1 MSTTPTT
8 PSATVHLLAYNDQV
22 NLKRAFG
29 WSLTQIQAFM
39 VGVVDNPSTYGVDSQ
54 VVPELKRLH
63 TDIVALSENGGKYQ
77 IGDPYPQPFSRIV
90 NPAGASKNE
99 SYLLLDKTTYGGFP
113 YWCSFDLLGR
123 FLSIIGPAPQNA
135 TNYNFYLPL
144 AMMYGNWC
152 RKIAPHPPNAYSC
165 VWAEETGKQ
174 SHFQLGASLGGY
186 AMPQPRGGLWVRI
199 LKQARFDI
207 LRDERLDAEGITAWS
222 SNLKSRTANN
232 INFGNCAE
240 TYPLAHV
247 LRDRKP
253 HEEVYGLAVMLSN
266 DHRNKYSHPQALR
279 SLMRPCL
286 NCQRVI
292 GLWGG
297 KVENFFTDD
306 MLEDRSTTS
315 SGMQSP
321 TSVGPNPRA
330 PGSRINLP
338 AHKRPSPG
346 GTTETAGPTP
356 KRAKGMQSP
365 ASVGPN
371 PKAPGSRI
379 TLPAHKRPSPGDSTD
394 TAEPTPTRAKGMQ
407 SPASVGPNPKASV
420 LRITLPARL
429 KRPSPGDNTDTAEP
443 TPKRAKGP
451 SHSGK
456 GKGKTQ

>member
-63 TDIVALSENGGKYQ
+63 TDIVALSENGAKYQ
-77 IGDPYPQPFSRIV
+77 TGDPYPQPFSRIV

-113 YWCSFDLLGR
+113 YWCSFDLL
-123 FLSIIGPAPQNA
+123 
-135 TNYNFYLPL
+135 
-144 AMMYGNWC
+144 
-152 RKIAPHPPNAYSC
+152 
-165 VWAEETGKQ
+165 EETGKQ

-186 AMPQPRGGLWVRI
+186 AMPQQRGGLWARI

-207 LRDERLDAEGITAWS
+207 LRDERLDAVGITAWS
-222 SNLKSRTANN
+222 STLKSRTSNN

-253 HEEVYGLAVMLSN
+253 HEEVYGLAVTLSN
-266 DHRNKYSHPQALR
+266 DHRNRYTHPQALR

-306 MLEDRSTTS
+306 MLEDRPTTS

-346 GTTETAGPTP
+346 DSTDTAGPTP

-365 ASVGPN
+365 ASVGP
-371 PKAPGSRI
+371 PKAPGSTI
-379 TLPAHKRPSPGDSTD
+379 TLPAHKRPSPGDNTD
-394 TAEPTPTRAKGMQ
+394 TAEPTPTRAKGIQ
-407 SPASVGPNPKASV
+407 SPTSVGPNPKASV

>member
-1 MSTTPTT
+1 MSYPGE
-8 PSATVHLLAYNDQV
+8 YNNHNVNNPNDTFCYCTFAGLYDQV

-29 WSLTQIQAFM
+29 WSLTQTQAFM

-63 TDIVALSENGGKYQ
+63 TDIVALSENGAKYQ
-77 IGDPYPQPFSRIV
+77 TGDPYPQPFSRIV
-90 NPAGASKNE
+90 NPAAASKNE

-144 AMMYGNWC
+144 AMMYGNWR
-152 RKIAPHPPNAYSC
+152 RKIAPHPPPPNAYSC

-186 AMPQPRGGLWVRI
+186 AMPQQRGGLWARI

-207 LRDERLDAEGITAWS
+207 LRDERLDAVGITAWS
-222 SNLKSRTANN
+222 STLKSRTSNN

-253 HEEVYGLAVMLSN
+253 HEEVYGLAVTLSN
-266 DHRNKYSHPQALR
+266 DHRNRYTHPQALR

-306 MLEDRSTTS
+306 MLEDRPTTS

-330 PGSRINLP
+330 PGSKINLP

-346 GTTETAGPTP
+346 NSTDTAGPTP
-356 KRAKGMQSP
+356 K
-365 ASVGPN
+365 
-371 PKAPGSRI
+371 
-379 TLPAHKRPSPGDSTD
+379 
-394 TAEPTPTRAKGMQ
+394 RAKGMQ

-451 SHSGK
+451 SHLGK